1 MCTPSWALNFTVV
14 GAKVNSVLVVQYVV
28 VGNPLPLVA
37 LLVVRSKTTVAS
49 PYMNMLDEVEG
60 DRFYGTRESYSHL
73 SDVEWSTIERMSS
86 TVGEEAIRAML
97 FTRDRDQQHSVII
110 KLLQRELD
118 ESRAQV
124 TLWKQQDYQR
134 TKELRHHQ
142 SQYALPMRERRQ
154 ESFKLE
160 ISKYQ
165 GVEDYSLIRWF
176 VEVDGVI
183 DARRIRSVVR
193 GRGLL

>member
-1 MCTPSWALNFTVV
+1 
-14 GAKVNSVLVVQYVV
+14 
-28 VGNPLPLVA
+28 
-37 LLVVRSKTTVAS
+37 
-49 PYMNMLDEVEG
+49 
-60 DRFYGTRESYSHL
+60 
-73 SDVEWSTIERMSS
+73 
-86 TVGEEAIRAML
+86 
-97 FTRDRDQQHSVII
+97 
-110 KLLQRELD
+110 
-118 ESRAQV
+118 
-124 TLWKQQDYQR
+124 
-134 TKELRHHQ
+134 
-142 SQYALPMRERRQ
+142 MRERRQ

>member
-1 MCTPSWALNFTVV
+1 
-14 GAKVNSVLVVQYVV
+14 
-28 VGNPLPLVA
+28 
-37 LLVVRSKTTVAS
+37 
-49 PYMNMLDEVEG
+49 MNMLDEVEG
-60 DRFYGTRESYSHL
+60 DRFYGTSESYSHL

-124 TLWKQQDYQR
+124 TLLKQQDYQR